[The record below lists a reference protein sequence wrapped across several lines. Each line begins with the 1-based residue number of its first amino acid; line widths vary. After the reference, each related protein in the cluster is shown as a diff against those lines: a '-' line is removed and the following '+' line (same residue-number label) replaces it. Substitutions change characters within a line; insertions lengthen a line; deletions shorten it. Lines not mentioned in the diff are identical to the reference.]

1 MNTVLNNKF
10 SGEDGKIQ
18 LTRLTALWALSE
30 SMLGGLL
37 HAAHIP
43 FRGMVISSVAV
54 VIMCMIAHFSNKR
67 GEIMKAM
74 IIVLIIK
81 AAISPHTP
89 AAAYLAVFLQGVLG
103 ELLFLRKKFFTLSSI
118 LLGLIVGI
126 LTGSQKI
133 ITYTLIFGVTF
144 WEAINEFITYVIKEF
159 SVSSNKNIT
168 FNFSLVLIAAYVFIH
183 AIFGTAAG
191 LFASKLPQK
200 INSDTAKA
208 MLLDEKILIDG
219 QSGINKRVR
228 SRKPWWKKLSYDLIM
243 GIIIILLIITYINP
257 QVINLSQ
264 KSLLLMIIR
273 AIIITITWFYF
284 LSPFILKLIKKLLHK
299 KENAYMKEVK
309 GIISHF
315 PYYKIVV
322 AEIWK
327 MSSKKKG
334 FRRISYFITGLIA
347 NILALK
353 FPD

>member
-1 MNTVLNNKF
+1 
-10 SGEDGKIQ
+10 
-18 LTRLTALWALSE
+18 
-30 SMLGGLL
+30 MLGGLL

-43 FRGMVISSVAV
+43 FRGMVISSVAI
-54 VIMCMIAHFSNKR
+54 VIVCLIVHFSNKR

-81 AAISPHTP
+81 AIISPHTP
-89 AAAYLAVFLQGVLG
+89 VAAYLAVFLQGLMG
-103 ELLFLRKKFFTLSSI
+103 EILFLRKNFFSLSCVI
-118 LLGLIVGI
+118 LGLIVGI

-144 WEAINEFITYVIKEF
+144 WEAINEFITYVIEEF
-159 SVSSNKNIT
+159 FLLSSSDIS
-168 FNFSLVLIAAYVFIH
+168 FNFSLLVIAAYILIH
-183 AIFGTAAG
+183 VLFGIAAG
-191 LFASKLPQK
+191 LLASKMPQK
-200 INSDTAKA
+200 LNSDTAKA
-208 MLLDEKILIDG
+208 MLLNEKIFIAG
-219 QSGINKRVR
+219 QSEINKRIR

-264 KSLLLMIIR
+264 KSLLLMVIR
-273 AIIITITWFYF
+273 ATIITITWFYF

-315 PYYKIVV
+315 PFYKMVV

-334 FRRISYFITGLIA
+334 IARISYFITALIA